1 MKQLIIF
8 GLILLFSVE
17 FSHQIPFNRNY
28 RKILPLPIKDQRI
41 NNKMIENVV
50 VAEKSGDKNDDGT
63 TSIDKET
70 EYLQISSRKDR
81 ISRIG
86 KLPPFKNFEIRN
98 TKNDDKNEEG
108 FVLSD
113 DELVDLIVEEASED
127 LNGLTQSN
135 HDSDN
140 LQQRQKR
147 GWFKKIWRSVEK
159 RFKEVLPVAVVAAL
173 G

>member
-1 MKQLIIF
+1 MF
-8 GLILLFSVE
+8 
-17 FSHQIPFNRNY
+17 
-28 RKILPLPIKDQRI
+28 
-41 NNKMIENVV
+41 ENVV
-50 VAEKSGDKNDDGT
+50 VAEKSDDKNDDET
-63 TSIDKET
+63 TSVDKEP
-70 EYLQISSRKDR
+70 EYLQISPRKNR

-86 KLPPFKNFEIRN
+86 KLPPFKNLEIRS
-98 TKNDDKNEEG
+98 TKNDDKNEES

-113 DELVDLIVEEASED
+113 DELIDLIVDEASED
-127 LNGLTQSN
+127 LNGFPQSN

-159 RFKEVLPVAVVAAL
+159 RFKEVLPVALVAGL

>member
-1 MKQLIIF
+1 
-8 GLILLFSVE
+8 
-17 FSHQIPFNRNY
+17 
-28 RKILPLPIKDQRI
+28 
-41 NNKMIENVV
+41 MIENVV
-50 VAEKSGDKNDDGT
+50 VAEKSDDKNDDET
-63 TSIDKET
+63 ISIDKEP
-70 EYLQISSRKDR
+70 EYLQISPRKSH

-86 KLPPFKNFEIRN
+86 KLPPFKNLEIRS
-98 TKNDDKNEEG
+98 TKNEES

-113 DELVDLIVEEASED
+113 AELIDLIVEEASED
-127 LNGLTQSN
+127 LNGLPQSN

-159 RFKEVLPVAVVAAL
+159 RFKEVLPVALVAAL

>member
-1 MKQLIIF
+1 MKQFIIF

-17 FSHQIPFNRNY
+17 FSQQIPFNQND

-41 NNKMIENVV
+41 NKMNDNVV
-50 VAEKSGDKNDDGT
+50 AAEKSDGKNDDET
-63 TSIDKET
+63 KSSIDKEP
-70 EYLQISSRKDR
+70 EYLQISPQKNR

-86 KLPPFKNFEIRN
+86 KLPPFKNLEIRS
-98 TKNDDKNEEG
+98 TKNNEES

-113 DELVDLIVEEASED
+113 DELIDLIVEEASED

-135 HDSDN
+135 HDSDD

-159 RFKEVLPVAVVAAL
+159 RFKEVLPVALVAAL